1 MKKKTAYSKNQS
13 KRRRKTQVK
22 IEYAP
27 AFSINAG
34 KWAK

>member
-1 MKKKTAYSKNQS
+1 MNKKTAYSKNQS
-13 KRRRKTQVK
+13 KRRKTQVK
-22 IEYAP
+22 IEYPP